1 MHSLAKTNPSG
12 LTPRRLIL
20 EMLDAD
26 ATLMGYGRRLVAAG
40 NVFSFSENQI
50 RVALSRLVTDGLLVQ
65 PQRGEYAFSG
75 AATAIQL
82 EAQHWQDIEQR
93 LQDWNGTWC
102 AVLTDNL
109 AAEGSTQFR
118 TQTRALALRG
128 LQRWRP
134 GIWVRPNNL
143 LGGTDKL
150 AEELVSL
157 GLDAMRGHCQITQG
171 DQACES
177 GLRALWN
184 SNALEKDY
192 RKNIKQLI
200 GASKRLQK
208 PRFPAVLIET
218 VELGSNTIRALL
230 KDPLL
235 PDDIASGDNRRQLIQ
250 LLREYDQQGRQQWQ
264 HFIQQL

>member
-1 MHSLAKTNPSG
+1 MPSLAHSNPSG

-26 ATLMGYGRRLVAAG
+26 PTLMANGRRLVAAG
-40 NVFSFSENQI
+40 NVFSFSENQV

-82 EAQHWQDIEQR
+82 EAQHWRDIEQR
-93 LQDWNGTWC
+93 LQGWDGTWC
-102 AVLTDNL
+102 GVLTENL

-134 GIWVRPNNL
+134 GLWVRPNNL
-143 LGGTDKL
+143 LGGTAHL
-150 AEELVSL
+150 AEELMSL
-157 GLDAMRGHCQITQG
+157 GLDAIRGHCQIAQG
-171 DQACES
+171 DLECES
-177 GLRALWN
+177 GLRALWD
-184 SNALEKDY
+184 SDALKKDY
-192 RKNIKQLI
+192 RKSIKQLL

-208 PRFPAVLIET
+208 PKFPAVLIET

-235 PDDIASGDNRRQLIQ
+235 PDEIACGESRRQLIQ
-250 LLREYDQQGRQQWQ
+250 LLKEYDQQGRQQWQ